1 MDKLTLNDPLFATYV
16 IAASLTILKAVA
28 MSWLTVVRMVDV
40 KGGYRSPED
49 IKKTPMNPAPDP
61 AQLLPNERVERIRR
75 IQMNDL
81 ESLPYFLF
89 AGLLYILTQPSLLLA
104 QWLLYGYVASRLL
117 HFIAYL
123 TGQIHEIRATF
134 WTVGSLI
141 LIFMTVRTLI
151 SAVGA

>member
-1 MDKLTLNDPLFATYV
+1 LDKLNLNDPLFATYV

-28 MSWLTVVRMVDV
+28 MSWLTVFRMIGVS
-40 KGGYRSPED
+40 GGYRSPED

-61 AQLLPNERVERIRR
+61 AQLLPNERVERVRR

-81 ESLPYFLF
+81 ESLPYFLV
-89 AGLLYILTQPSLLLA
+89 AGLLYILTLPSLRLA
-104 QWLLYGYVASRLL
+104 QWLLYGYVISRLL

-123 TGQIHEIRATF
+123 TGQIHEIRATL

-141 LIFMTVRTLI
+141 LIFMSIRTLL
-151 SAVGA
+151 AALGV